1 MRATTTRLGFLVVLL
16 LAAACSAVGPG
27 EDGKDFEL
35 FLEDGELD
43 SITFEEEDNL
53 VADEDVKLER
63 ERVGIRFAWGGE
75 KSRGTLQL
83 FGEDW
88 KAGSAKSL
96 TLFGLGGG
104 IKGTPV
110 ISELSR
116 DVDLILPYRADVSL
130 AGGTDSVGTTDRTA
144 AYLELHGD
152 VESGSTG
159 RDSAPV
165 SAWP

>member
-1 MRATTTRLGFLVVLL
+1 MRITTTCLGFLVVSL
-16 LAAACSAVGPG
+16 LAAACSSVGPG

-35 FLEDGELD
+35 FFEDGELD
-43 SITFEEEDNL
+43 SVTFEEEDNL
-53 VADEDVKLER
+53 VAEEDVKLER

-75 KSRGTLQL
+75 TSRGTFQI

-110 ISELSR
+110 LSKLSG
-116 DVDLILPYRADVSL
+116 DVDLILPYRGDISL

-144 AYLELHGD
+144 AYL
-152 VESGSTG
+152 
-159 RDSAPV
+159 
-165 SAWP
+165 